1 MRIYF
6 DREHA
11 EQLCDETGIG
21 NKSVRNLNSAFNK
34 NFIFPEVEVG
44 IPLEDEL
51 QNLVVVCSRIVFFDD
66 FVVDFKCF
74 VVFRRNLMVL
84 IHLNLFY
91 FVQQV
96 FQNTVIFD
104 QMSRKGVN
112 DRVERQVFTSKEVKN
127 TVKAAKRR
135 GV

>member
-1 MRIYF
+1 MGIYF
-6 DREHA
+6 DREHVEEFCHEA
-11 EQLCDETGIG
+11 RIG
-21 NKSVRNLNSAFNK
+21 NTIISKFNRSFNK
-34 NFIFPEVEVG
+34 DFIFAKVKVG
-44 IPLEDEL
+44 VALEDEL

-74 VVFRRNLMVL
+74 VVFRRNLMIL

-96 FQNTVIFD
+96 FQNTVVFD
-104 QMSRKGVN
+104 QMTRKRIN
-112 DRVERQVFTSKEVKN
+112 NRAEWQVFTSKEVIY

-135 GV
+135 GE